1 MSPNKTSLN
10 EIASGS
16 NAIKTARAEP
26 IQQESTSRQSM
37 DFIRSL
43 ILDLPIQTVRDV
55 VENTTELTPQEQE
68 PVVENEAL
76 TSIKKLAGIR

>member
-1 MSPNKTSLN
+1 MSTQKSPLN

-26 IQQESTSRQSM
+26 IKQEDAPRQTM

-43 ILDLPIQTVRDV
+43 VLDLPIQSTREVA
-55 VENTTELTPQEQE
+55 ENTQELKPQEQL
-68 PVVENEAL
+68 PVAENEAL
-76 TSIKKLAGIR
+76 ASIKKLAGIR

>member
-16 NAIKTARAEP
+16 DAIKTARAEP

-43 ILDLPIQTVRDV
+43 VLDIPIQTTREVA
-55 VENTTELTPQEQE
+55 ENTQELKPQEQE

>member
-26 IQQESTSRQSM
+26 IQQEDAPRQSM

-43 ILDLPIQTVRDV
+43 VLDIPIQTMRDV
-55 VENTTELTPQEQE
+55 VETTPELKPQEHV
-68 PVVENEAL
+68 PVTENQAL
-76 TSIKKLAGIR
+76 ASIKKLAGIR

>member
-16 NAIKTARAEP
+16 DAIKTARAEP

-55 VENTTELTPQEQE
+55 VENTTELTPQETS
-68 PVVENEAL
+68 PAAENEAL
-76 TSIKKLAGIR
+76 ASIKKLAGIR

>member
-1 MSPNKTSLN
+1 MSPTKTSLN

-26 IQQESTSRQSM
+26 IQQVEAPRQTM

-43 ILDLPIQTVRDV
+43 VLDIPIQTTRDV
-55 VENTTELTPQEQE
+55 AENEQEQQ
-68 PVVENEAL
+68 PVVENEVLA
-76 TSIKKLAGIR
+76 SIKKLAGIR

>member
-26 IQQESTSRQSM
+26 IQQVEAPRQTM

-43 ILDLPIQTVRDV
+43 VLDIPIQTTRDV
-55 VENTTELTPQEQE
+55 AENQQEQQ

-76 TSIKKLAGIR
+76 ASIKKLAGIR

>member
-26 IQQESTSRQSM
+26 IQQVDAPRQSM

-43 ILDLPIQTVRDV
+43 VLDIPIQTTREV
-55 VENTTELTPQEQE
+55 VETTQELTSQEQP
-68 PVVENEAL
+68 PVVGNEAL
-76 TSIKKLAGIR
+76 ASIKKLAGIR

>member
-16 NAIKTARAEP
+16 DAIKTARNEP
-26 IQQESTSRQSM
+26 IQQAETPRQSM

-43 ILDLPIQTVRDV
+43 VLDIPIQTTREVA
-55 VENTTELTPQEQE
+55 ENTQELKPQEQE